1 MERTYLRYECA
12 DSFGLTSHSGQ
23 IVHGNG
29 GTFFTTGGSHI
40 NMYLNGGSKM
50 VKIAHREPT
59 NIGTGKAL
67 NSSEVA
73 SLDVVTTKTSEGRSN
88 VQVASGWSDGYVRI
102 FENVSNTPRD
112 VSSVNSLLESREVN
126 EYISEHSDPLS
137 FNGHNGSTVKV
148 VKFDT
153 SGNRLASAGT
163 NGDVVVWDVLAE
175 SGLYRLIGHRGEI
188 TSLNFFAMKDETQKS
203 TGTFDGLVS
212 SCRDGL
218 VKIWDLSG
226 QCCIQTLTG
235 HRSEVWSA
243 DLVCIE
249 ERHSNSE
256 TDSENGF
263 DKSTRW
269 RLITGASDAQLRVW
283 SLQNHSATSD
293 LDSNQSEIASYI
305 GSIKRENTSDRIE
318 TVKFHP
324 NGTILGVL
332 SHNSKNIEIY
342 KIRSDSESKKK
353 RSRRLRRRREK
364 ASLSEEKAKLK
375 GKESKK
381 IGILNDDVEEVNSN
395 ENDND
400 NNILSLLEE
409 DLPVDI
415 VKASDELELITILR
429 SNHKIK
435 GFSFATGASCRLLLS
450 TAVNTV
456 EVYSFKNPKDKD
468 ESVTAKLITNIDLDG
483 HPTGIRSLALSSDD
497 LLACSVGKG
506 AAKVWNIA
514 SRSCIRSL
522 SLKSGKKS
530 TKSSLFALCCS
541 FLPGNEYVVVG
552 TRDGVLLLFD
562 YASGDI
568 TFSEDEAHDGAI
580 WSIDMRPDGSGMISG
595 GADHIAK
602 FWDFEQGENGK
613 PELVHSRSLKMND
626 DVVAVRFSYSQ
637 DPSKRLVAVSTL
649 DSTIKLF
656 FDDSLKFFLSLYG
669 HKLPALTLDCS
680 DDDAILA
687 SAGADK
693 TIKLWGLDFGDTHK
707 TFYGHTDSIT
717 DLRFVRRTHNFF
729 TTSKDKTLR
738 YWDGDKFEQILL
750 LSGHLSEVNCLAMSR
765 TGGFI
770 LSAGMDRQVRVWER
784 TKDIVFLEEE
794 KERELE
800 KMFDKVDGSRGEV
813 RASNVDEE
821 NDEEADI
828 QRPQSEA
835 AVRKSVISVASGDRI
850 AEAIETADQ
859 EMKDIAAYRKTG
871 ADIEKRRPNP
881 LLIGL
886 EPHLYVFWVLRTIKH
901 SELEQSLLILP
912 LSHIERLVYYLVVLL
927 RKGLGTELCAKTAI
941 FLVKSHEN
949 QIIANHSMASALRE
963 LRTLL
968 KRRLMES
975 RDRIGLN
982 LAAMKAI
989 TRAANEKKSAFIINE
1004 APTQNI
1010 WEGLGLGSDISAALQ
1025 GRTNKRRKR

>member
-1 MERTYLRYECA
+1 MSSTNLLCN
-12 DSFGLTSHSGQ
+12 F
-23 IVHGNG
+23 
-29 GTFFTTGGSHI
+29 HI
-40 NMYLNGGSKM
+40 
-50 VKIAHREPT
+50 R
-59 NIGTGKAL
+59 
-67 NSSEVA
+67 
-73 SLDVVTTKTSEGRSN
+73 
-88 VQVASGWSDGYVRI
+88 
-102 FENVSNTPRD
+102 
-112 VSSVNSLLESREVN
+112 
-126 EYISEHSDPLS
+126 
-137 FNGHNGSTVKV
+137 
-148 VKFDT
+148 
-153 SGNRLASAGT
+153 
-163 NGDVVVWDVLAE
+163 
-175 SGLYRLIGHRGEI
+175 
-188 TSLNFFAMKDETQKS
+188 
-203 TGTFDGLVS
+203 
-212 SCRDGL
+212 
-218 VKIWDLSG
+218 
-226 QCCIQTLTG
+226 
-235 HRSEVWSA
+235 
-243 DLVCIE
+243 
-249 ERHSNSE
+249 
-256 TDSENGF
+256 
-263 DKSTRW
+263 
-269 RLITGASDAQLRVW
+269 
-283 SLQNHSATSD
+283 
-293 LDSNQSEIASYI
+293 
-305 GSIKRENTSDRIE
+305 
-318 TVKFHP
+318 
-324 NGTILGVL
+324 
-332 SHNSKNIEIY
+332 
-342 KIRSDSESKKK
+342 
-353 RSRRLRRRREK
+353 
-364 ASLSEEKAKLK
+364 
-375 GKESKK
+375 
-381 IGILNDDVEEVNSN
+381 
-395 ENDND
+395 
-400 NNILSLLEE
+400 
-409 DLPVDI
+409 
-415 VKASDELELITILR
+415 
-429 SNHKIK
+429 
-435 GFSFATGASCRLLLS
+435 
-450 TAVNTV
+450 
-456 EVYSFKNPKDKD
+456 
-468 ESVTAKLITNIDLDG
+468 
-483 HPTGIRSLALSSDD
+483 
-497 LLACSVGKG
+497 
-506 AAKVWNIA
+506 
-514 SRSCIRSL
+514 
-522 SLKSGKKS
+522 
-530 TKSSLFALCCS
+530 
-541 FLPGNEYVVVG
+541 
-552 TRDGVLLLFD
+552 
-562 YASGDI
+562 
-568 TFSEDEAHDGAI
+568 
-580 WSIDMRPDGSGMISG
+580 
-595 GADHIAK
+595 
-602 FWDFEQGENGK
+602 
-613 PELVHSRSLKMND
+613 
-626 DVVAVRFSYSQ
+626 
-637 DPSKRLVAVSTL
+637 
-649 DSTIKLF
+649 
-656 FDDSLKFFLSLYG
+656 
-669 HKLPALTLDCS
+669 LPALTLDCS

-1004 APTQNI
+1004 APTQNV
-1010 WEGLGLGSDISAALQ
+1010 WEGLGLGSDIAAALQ